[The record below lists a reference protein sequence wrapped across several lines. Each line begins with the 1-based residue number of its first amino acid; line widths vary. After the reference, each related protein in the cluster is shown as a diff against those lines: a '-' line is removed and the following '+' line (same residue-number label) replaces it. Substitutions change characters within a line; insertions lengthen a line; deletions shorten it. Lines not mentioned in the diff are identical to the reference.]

1 MRIEYF
7 YCLGGFKFLRRS
19 SMYPSNNTA
28 FLDVHEMSRKS
39 NNSEGNVNWKTVGIY
54 AVFLG
59 VILSLVIVIILIFF
73 VIYQSR
79 STGELKR
86 KSTLFGTQQWSI
98 TQQQGDTKKIYG
110 SMNTQKNHDKQ
121 EEQLTLHNEN
131 STSL

>member
-1 MRIEYF
+1 MH
-7 YCLGGFKFLRRS
+7 
-19 SMYPSNNTA
+19 PSNDTA
-28 FLDVHEMSRKS
+28 FFEVHEMSRKS

-86 KSTLFGTQQWSI
+86 KSTIFETPQWRIIQQP
-98 TQQQGDTKKIYG
+98 GDTKNIYG
-110 SMNTQKNHDKQ
+110 SMNTQKKHIEQ
-121 EEQLTLHNEN
+121 EEQLSFDNAQ
-131 STSL
+131 STSF